1 LAASAATAAEETANF
16 MVAVKGEEGDR
27 MKREWWIEK
36 ESTTY
41 FPRSMYTL
49 CSETPYQII
58 GPALMFGKGED
69 GLRLGCV

>member
-1 LAASAATAAEETANF
+1 
-16 MVAVKGEEGDR
+16 